1 MSIVSTAAVRG
12 ILCDLRHGTLQP
24 FQIEETLR
32 MKGIPSLEVERLSRE
47 IRETY
52 RKEHPCY

>member
-1 MSIVSTAAVRG
+1 MSMLSTAVKSG

-32 MKGIPSLEVERLSRE
+32 MKGIPSFEIGRLSRE